1 MNVSGYVIRC
11 EFNRAFN
18 ASLNAQ
24 LHVEGDAW
32 ARRMWALSELV
43 VRREI
48 RNANAH
54 DDRMADDGCPHAGRE
69 PMAPIDG
76 EFCWWP
82 LDHPAKAFAMGI
94 RP

>member
-1 MNVSGYVIRC
+1 MNVSGTVIRR
-11 EFNRAFN
+11 EYMRAFN
-18 ASLNAQ
+18 ASLR
-24 LHVEGDAW
+24 GDAL
-32 ARRMWALSELV
+32 AREVWERSESLV
-43 VRREI
+43 KREI

-54 DDRMADDGCPHAGRE
+54 DDRMADDGCPHAGCE